1 MSLSPNHIV
10 TKWEW
15 PRLFRE
21 AYIKSFNKENITKGF
36 EVSGIYPFHPSRIS
50 NTAFAPSLPFVRD
63 PENAPPAVP
72 SVSALSENVPS
83 VSVAPEKVP
92 SVSVAPS
99 ENVPSVAPSD
109 IFTPAISP
117 ILKNQP
123 PVSVPLPDNT
133 MPLVL
138 ATGDNDS
145 QTVPLCS
152 SEELYELL
160 LSGNINILNEQCKN
174 IEISLVNETANA
186 DLKSWNEEVD
196 SIFQLPETEPKK
208 KNVQSKKITK
218 HMLLISDEIFKQKL
232 EEKEKKERMEREKE
246 ERKLERQ
253 KKARGK
259 AEKNSKKRKTST
271 CN

>member
-10 TKWEW
+10 TKWGW

-83 VSVAPEKVP
+83 VSVAPENGS

-117 ILKNQP
+117 ILQNQP

-218 HMLLISDEIFKQKL
+218 HLLLISDEIFKQKL

-253 KKARGK
+253 KKGTGK
-259 AEKNSKKRKTST
+259 SREKQ
-271 CN
+271 